1 MNKIKIISD
10 SSCDLSKEII
20 EKYKIDIVPL
30 NISFGEEIYVDGE
43 LEKKEFYRK
52 MKESKELPKTSC
64 PSPDMFLKSYEGEED
79 VIVLTIA
86 SKLSGTYSSA
96 LLAKSMYEENNPNKK
111 IAVIDSE
118 SGSVAQGLLA
128 IKGYDMIREG
138 KTFEEIVERLESIK
152 KDIVFYG
159 TLETLENAIKGGRI
173 NPLAGKIINALN
185 FKAIIKIG
193 DGEVKPID
201 KARGDKNSIK
211 KVIDKVCDT
220 INEDENKS
228 LIISHANCIEKANKV
243 KELMLEKHSFENILI
258 EEVGAVIGT
267 YSSEGAILIAAL

>member
-52 MKESKELPKTSC
+52 MKESKALPKTSC

>member
-111 IAVIDSE
+111 IAVIDTE

-128 IKGYDMIREG
+128 IKGSDMIREG

-211 KVIDKVCDT
+211 KVIDKVYDT

>member
-86 SKLSGTYSSA
+86 SKLSGAYSSA

-111 IAVIDSE
+111 IVVIDTE
-118 SGSVAQGLLA
+118 LGSVAQGLLA
-128 IKGYDMIREG
+128 IKGSDMITEG

-152 KDIVFYG
+152 KDVVFYG

-173 NPLAGKIINALN
+173 NPLTGKIINALN
-185 FKAIIKIG
+185 FKPIIKIG

-220 INEDENKS
+220 INEYENKS
-228 LIISHANCIEKANKV
+228 LIIAHANCIEKANKV
-243 KELMLEKHSFENILI
+243 KELMLERHSFENILI
-258 EEVGAVIGT
+258 EEVGAVMGT
-267 YSSEGAILIAAL
+267 YSSEGAILITVL

>member
-79 VIVLTIA
+79 VIVLSIA

-96 LLAKSMYEENNPNKK
+96 LLAKSMYEENNSNKK

-128 IKGYDMIREG
+128 IKGSDMIREG

-211 KVIDKVCDT
+211 KVIDKICDT

>member
-201 KARGDKNSIK
+201 KARGYKNSIK